1 MSEIDRE
8 TATDEL
14 RSDTEYSPT
23 TPTSDLQEIVS
34 TKKNTPSPV
43 TRWSKKKKLV
53 ERTRMASHSKLYPRL
68 TSIAETDN
76 TTTEVMQSAGPSTSA
91 SEQILDPQQEL
102 SPLANA
108 ISSSSEDEAT
118 IKHSF

>member
-1 MSEIDRE
+1 MSEIDRK
-8 TATDEL
+8 TATDDL
-14 RSDTEYSPT
+14 RSDTEDSPT

-34 TKKNTPSPV
+34 TKRNTPSPV
-43 TRWSKKKKLV
+43 SRCSKKKKLV
-53 ERTRMASHSKLYPRL
+53 ERPRMASHSRWYPRL

-102 SPLANA
+102 SPLAYA
-108 ISSSSEDEAT
+108 ISSSSEDEVT